1 MKTVKVTFSRVYEI
15 PIKDILS
22 RMDDLDREDYR
33 LNQLEEDRIKF
44 MAEEIARDY
53 WSDEAPEFL
62 NNSEDFVSAKVEMNN
77 NK

>member
-44 MAEEIARDY
+44 MAEEIARD
-53 WSDEAPEFL
+53 WWVDEMPEFL
-62 NNSEDFVSAKVEMNN
+62 DNTEDFVSATIEIIEE
-77 NK
+77 